1 MNADPTGQ
9 TEWRDERLR
18 YQVLRYIYD
27 RLGPDCVAILTGPEI
42 SCALALTEEDDL
54 LVVSWHTD
62 RRYVRHF
69 GARPRRFSV
78 RRAPAIST
86 TPTCAGCRRADPRE
100 SPQ

>member
-42 SCALALTEEDDL
+42 SCALALTEEDVL
-54 LVVSWHTD
+54 RVVSWLTD

-69 GARPRRFSV
+69 GARPSICLTEQGIDYLESSARRRQSL
-78 RRAPAIST
+78 RT
-86 TPTCAGCRRADPRE
+86 
-100 SPQ
+100 